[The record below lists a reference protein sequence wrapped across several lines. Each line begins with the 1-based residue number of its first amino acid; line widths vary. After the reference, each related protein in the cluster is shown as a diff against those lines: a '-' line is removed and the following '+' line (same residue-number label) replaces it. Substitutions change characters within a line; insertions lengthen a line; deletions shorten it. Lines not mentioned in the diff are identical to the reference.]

1 MTASCG
7 TMGAA
12 SPGRL
17 PLPAQVNALN
27 ILWTPSMFT
36 NVP

>member
-1 MTASCG
+1 
-7 TMGAA
+7 MGAA
-12 SPGRL
+12 PRGRL

-27 ILWTPSMFT
+27 ILWAPSMFT